1 MKKFIDYFTNN
12 KSKCQSKC
20 QNLKNIYSFYHFN
33 NNIKSNLARNKMRCV
48 NNMSDVK
55 EDINKKYNTINELKT
70 LTNKIKKDNKLV
82 ITFLYIL
89 FFLINSSR
97 HYNTFNFVIM

>member
-1 MKKFIDYFTNN
+1 
-12 KSKCQSKC
+12 
-20 QNLKNIYSFYHFN
+20 
-33 NNIKSNLARNKMRCV
+33 MRCV
-48 NNMSDVK
+48 NNMFDVK

-70 LTNKIKKDNKLV
+70 LSNKIKKDNKLV

-97 HYNTFNFVIM
+97 HYNTFNFLIM